1 MNGRRFSLL
10 TIFFLILVMT
20 SCTPK
25 ETNISKEVPPLFEK
39 EIGETDG
46 LPYREKLL
54 LGFVIR
60 EMMSPYG
67 GIYTNYNKDGIFEY
81 GVKGR
86 EVLSESVGLM
96 MYYAVLRGNKEV
108 FDIQYKFLTGGMMT
122 KEGFI
127 PWRVEED
134 GTPSSYSSATIDDI
148 RIAYSLIKAHQLWGD
163 RKYLYTARKI
173 ADNIMKYEVH
183 NNNLVDC
190 YDWEYGT
197 KSNTIK
203 LSYIDIKELKALARY
218 QPRLLTVADMG
229 LDLLE
234 KSRYSSRYPFRKIL
248 YNYEKKT
255 FENETTINLID
266 TLYVSIHLS
275 EAGIEQKEMLNW
287 MRKEISQRDKI
298 YGRYH
303 SFKGQP
309 VVDFESA
316 AVYALGV
323 RLCLREGDKELA
335 NELMERLLTLQD
347 MRKGTPAYGGF
358 VDSLKGNGH
367 SFDNL
372 QALIAMALYYEQGG
386 DE

>member
-1 MNGRRFSLL
+1 MKSRRSFILL
-10 TIFFLILVMT
+10 TIIFSVLVAT

-25 ETNISKEVPPLFEK
+25 ESDISEGLPPLHK
-39 EIGETDG
+39 KKIGETNG
-46 LPYREKLL
+46 LSYREKLL
-54 LGFVIR
+54 LGFVMR
-60 EMMSPYG
+60 EMLSPYG
-67 GIYTNYNKDGIFEY
+67 GIYTNYNKNGVFEY

-96 MYYAVLRGNKEV
+96 MYYAVLRGNKEI
-108 FDIQYKFLTGGMMT
+108 FDIQYKFLTEGMMT

-127 PWRVEED
+127 PWKVEED

-148 RIAYSLIKAHQLWGD
+148 RIAYSLIRAHQLWRD

-173 ADNIMKYEVH
+173 ADNIMKYEVY

-190 YDWEYGT
+190 YNWEYGT

-203 LSYIDIKELKALARY
+203 LSYIDIKGLKALARY

-234 KSRYSSRYPFRKIL
+234 KSRYSSRYPFRKII

-275 EAGIEQKEMLNW
+275 EAGIEQKEMLDW

-303 SFKGQP
+303 PIKGQP

-323 RLCLREGDKELA
+323 QLCLREGDKELA

-347 MRKGTPAYGGF
+347 MREDTPAYGGF
-358 VDSLKGNGH
+358 VDLLKGNGH

-372 QALIAMALYYEQGG
+372 QALIAMALLYR
-386 DE
+386 